1 MPNKSLVL
9 FWLGGVTLLMGT
21 VKAQVILPPVAITN
35 TPTFS
40 FGMIGLGVASIARLS
55 VVNVVR
61 TPPPILVAIAQIP
74 CKIELDLYDDQG
86 KLIKQKII
94 ANLGFGQAD
103 FLDLNRSED
112 AITGTH
118 VQITGVV
125 KVGSGQS
132 FFCSITPTLEVF
144 DSVTGATTAIL
155 ASPST
160 SFGRFFSTGP

>member
-1 MPNKSLVL
+1 MQKNSLAL
-9 FWLGGVTLLMGT
+9 LWLGGVILLIGT
-21 VKAQVILPPVAITN
+21 VKAQRILPPVAITN

-40 FGMIGLGVASIARLS
+40 FGMIGLGVADTARLS

-61 TPPPILVAIAQIP
+61 TPPPILAIAQIP
-74 CKIELDLYDDQG
+74 CEIELDLYDDQG

-94 ANLGFGQAD
+94 DNLGFGQAD
-103 FLDLNRSED
+103 FLDLNRSEV

-132 FFCSITPTLEVF
+132 FFCSVTPTLEVF
-144 DSVTGATTAIL
+144 DSVTGSTTSIL

-160 SFGRFFSTGP
+160 SFGRFFSTAP